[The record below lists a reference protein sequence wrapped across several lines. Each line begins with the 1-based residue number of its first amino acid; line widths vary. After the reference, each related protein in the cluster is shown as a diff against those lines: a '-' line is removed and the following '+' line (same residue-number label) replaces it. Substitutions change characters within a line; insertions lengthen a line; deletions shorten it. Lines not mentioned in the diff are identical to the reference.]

1 MGIAVH
7 VGFGMRG
14 RKFDPR
20 WLVLAVVT
28 IGSFMTLLDS
38 SIVNVALPGIIG
50 GFHSS
55 VAVGELVVTIYLVGL
70 AVVIPVSGYLG
81 ERFGMKRLYM
91 TVLVAFCLSSGL
103 CALAWSMPS
112 LVVFR
117 GLQGLGGGMLQP
129 VGMAIMFTVI
139 TPLERSRFMVLLGL
153 PILLAPIL
161 GPTVGGYLTQFV
173 SWRAIFVIN
182 LPIGVVDLIL
192 AYALLRETDVK
203 RTSRL
208 DAAGFLL
215 SAIAFPSIL
224 FSLSEAAQVGWGS
237 PVVLLLLL
245 GGVAALAAFVVVELR
260 QAEPMLQLRL
270 LANNMFAVAM
280 AITFVTQFCFFGSSY
295 LLPLFLENVRGLGA
309 AATGLVLFP
318 SAILDFIGITL
329 SGRLY
334 NRVGPRPFAL
344 AGIVMYIVTGIALS
358 RLTATTS
365 AVTIAAIASLR
376 GLGIGLC
383 AMPVMTM
390 AFNTVSRELMSRAT
404 ALQNVL
410 QRVFA
415 SASTAILTTIV
426 VASLSLHGAPAG
438 TAVTAATAPVW
449 LLVRAFSD
457 AFLAM
462 ALVGAVG
469 IILALRLRDDV
480 LAAPAQDL
488 RPNVVEVDG

>member
-1 MGIAVH
+1 MPPPGW
-7 VGFGMRG
+7 R
-14 RKFDPR
+14 FDRR
-20 WLVLAVVT
+20 WLVLTVVT
-28 IGSFMTLLDS
+28 IGSFITLLDS
-38 SIVNVALPGIIG
+38 SIVNVALPGIID

-70 AVVIPVSGYLG
+70 AVVIPVSGFLG
-81 ERFGMKRLYM
+81 ERFGMKRLYIA
-91 TVLVAFCLSSGL
+91 VLLAFCLSSGL
-103 CALAWSMPS
+103 CALAWSMPA
-112 LVVFR
+112 LIVFR
-117 GLQGLGGGMLQP
+117 ALQGLGGGMLQP

-182 LPIGVVDLIL
+182 LPIGLIDLVL
-192 AYALLRETDVK
+192 AYWLLRETEV
-203 RTSRL
+203 RHTSRL
-208 DAAGFLL
+208 DGLGFTL

-224 FSLSEAAQVGWGS
+224 FSLSEAADLGWDS
-237 PVVLLLLL
+237 PVVIVLLAAGL
-245 GGVAALAAFVVVELR
+245 AALVGFVVVELR
-260 QAEPMLQLRL
+260 QPEPMLQLRL
-270 LANNMFAVAM
+270 LANNMFAIAM
-280 AITFVTQFCFFGSSY
+280 VLTFVTQFCFFGSSY

-318 SAILDFIGITL
+318 SAILDFVGITL

-344 AGIVMYIVTGIALS
+344 CGIVIYAITGVGLS
-358 RLTATTS
+358 RLTPATS
-365 AVTIAAIASLR
+365 AVTISAIASLR

-390 AFNTVSRELMSRAT
+390 AFNTVPRDLMSRAT

-426 VASLSLHGAPAG
+426 LASLSLRGAPAG
-438 TAVTAATAPVW
+438 TTVTAASAPATF
-449 LLVRAFSD
+449 LVQAFSD
-457 AFLAM
+457 AFVSM
-462 ALVGAVG
+462 AVVAALGLVF
-469 IILALRLRDDV
+469 ALRLRDEV
-480 LAAPAQDL
+480 LTSAGSEGIPAAAAS
-488 RPNVVEVDG
+488 DG

>member
-1 MGIAVH
+1 VH
-7 VGFGMRG
+7 LGFGTR
-14 RKFDPR
+14 RRQFDRR

-70 AVVIPVSGYLG
+70 AVVIPVSGFLG
-81 ERFGMKRLYM
+81 ERFGMKRLYI
-91 TVLVAFCLSSGL
+91 TVLLAFCLSSGL

-112 LVVFR
+112 LIVFR
-117 GLQGLGGGMLQP
+117 ALQGLGGGMLQP
-129 VGMAIMFTVI
+129 VGLAIMFTVI

-182 LPIGVVDLIL
+182 LPVGLIDLVL
-192 AYALLRETDVK
+192 AYALLRETEAR
-203 RTSRL
+203 RTSRF
-208 DAAGFLL
+208 DSAGFVL

-224 FSLSEAAQVGWGS
+224 FSLSEGADVGWAS
-237 PVVLLLLL
+237 PLVGLLLVIGLAALL
-245 GGVAALAAFVVVELR
+245 GFLYVELR
-260 QAEPMLQLRL
+260 QTEPMLQLRL
-270 LANNMFAVAM
+270 FANNMFAVAM
-280 AITFVTQFCFFGSSY
+280 VLTFVTQFCYFGSSY
-295 LLPLFLENVRGLGA
+295 LLPLFLENVHGLGA

-318 SAILDFIGITL
+318 SAILDFVGITL

-334 NRVGPRPFAL
+334 NRFGPRPFAL
-344 AGIVMYIVTGIALS
+344 AGILIYIVTGVALS
-358 RLTATTS
+358 RLTATTG
-365 AVTIAAIASLR
+365 AVVISAIASLR

-390 AFNTVSRELMSRAT
+390 AFNTVPRDLMPRAT

-415 SASTAILTTIV
+415 SASTAILTSIV
-426 VASLSLHGAPAG
+426 LASLSLRGAPAG
-438 TAVTAATAPVW
+438 TTVTTASAPVGF
-449 LLVRAFSD
+449 LVQAFSD
-457 AFLAM
+457 AFVAM
-462 ALVGAVG
+462 AVVGALG
-469 IILALRLRDDV
+469 IFFALRLRDEI
-480 LAAPAQDL
+480 LTAQPGDAHAL
-488 RPNVVEVDG
+488 PDTLQVEG